1 MLGIAPSSA
10 SATVAYCEGLRML
23 ENSFPR
29 HSLKTRI
36 LLAIIGLIAVGM
48 WSLSYFIS

>member
-1 MLGIAPSSA
+1 
-10 SATVAYCEGLRML
+10 ML

-36 LLAIIGLIAVGM
+36 LRAIIGLIAVGM